1 MDIEICIH
9 VFPRRKYTDD
19 PDIFSGRPFYISV
32 APAML
37 TEHPASAQPAR
48 DRSGEGKLTYSPRAE
63 CPARG
68 DKLGE
73 FCLVKAVPYITSA
86 KTV

>member
-1 MDIEICIH
+1 MIRIY
-9 VFPRRKYTDD
+9 FPGVPFT
-19 PDIFSGRPFYISV
+19 FSV
-32 APAML
+32 TPAML

-86 KTV
+86 QIV